1 MCLIIN
7 IKLSKKNNYLYIQCM
22 EIIGMKK
29 KYSFT
34 IEESLVDWFR
44 VYVKEESTT
53 MSGVLNQYILSLKRG
68 ETKPRKILYS
78 NRKSH

>member
-1 MCLIIN
+1 
-7 IKLSKKNNYLYIQCM
+7 M

-34 IEESLVDWFR
+34 IEESLIDWFR

-53 MSGVLNQYILSLKRG
+53 MSAVLNQYVLSLKRG
-68 ETKPRKILYS
+68 KLKPKKVMYS
-78 NRKSH
+78 SQMKH

>member
-1 MCLIIN
+1 
-7 IKLSKKNNYLYIQCM
+7 M

-53 MSGVLNQYILSLKRG
+53 MSAVLNQHILNLKRG
-68 ETKPRKILYS
+68 GDKPKNLLSSQKI
-78 NRKSH
+78 R

>member
-1 MCLIIN
+1 
-7 IKLSKKNNYLYIQCM
+7 M

-44 VYVKEESTT
+44 TYVREESTT
-53 MSGVLNQYILSLKRG
+53 MSGVLNQYILKLKRST
-68 ETKPRKILYS
+68 EKPNNILYP
-78 NRKSH
+78 NQKRH

>member
-1 MCLIIN
+1 
-7 IKLSKKNNYLYIQCM
+7 M

-53 MSGVLNQYILSLKRG
+53 MSAVLNQHILSLKRG
-68 ETKPRKILYS
+68 ESKPRNVLRS
-78 NRKSH
+78 R